1 MTINSVSAVQP
12 VSSQAVSGIRD
23 KEQLIQELV
32 QSKQGSSEFAVVLQK
47 TLNEASLQ
55 DEAGAASASY
65 DSDGLLW
72 QQLSPMVSTAES
84 ASMAGGPSRPT
95 DYNDLISAASQKYGV
110 PEALIKA
117 VIDTESSFRADAV
130 SSAGAKGLMQ
140 LMDGT
145 ARGLGVTDSF
155 DPAQNIDAGTRYLSH
170 QLKAFGGEVGL
181 ALAAYNAGPTRI
193 SKLGITSDEQL
204 MNQLHVLPQETSQYI
219 AKVQNARS
227 KYEV

>member
-1 MTINSVSAVQP
+1 M
-12 VSSQAVSGIRD
+12 
-23 KEQLIQELV
+23 
-32 QSKQGSSEFAVVLQK
+32 
-47 TLNEASLQ
+47 
-55 DEAGAASASY
+55 
-65 DSDGLLW
+65 
-72 QQLSPMVSTAES
+72 
-84 ASMAGGPSRPT
+84 PT

-110 PEALIKA
+110 SEALIKA
-117 VIDTESSFRADAV
+117 VIDTESSFRPDAV

-227 KYEV
+227 KYEM